1 MKPERFLSE
10 HAEAR
15 LSGGIIWEVG
25 FYVRN
30 KIGENGEKRTKKD
43 STKTNLRIFSLLS
56 RYYYLLMVYFPLS
69 NPHAWYL
76 Y

>member
-30 KIGENGEKRTKKD
+30 KIGENGQKRTKKD
-43 STKTNLRIFSLLS
+43 STKTKKALVKSYIDMSTDIEVDFTI
-56 RYYYLLMVYFPLS
+56 
-69 NPHAWYL
+69 
-76 Y
+76 